1 MSHCANSV
9 KHYKTLWF
17 RYVFISVFFLYLLN
31 KQIIK
36 HNFALYGAV
45 GVDSW
50 SVTRFF
56 FRTYRPR
63 IGDIGAKCCVKK
75 INVGYSCL
83 SQHLIKK
90 REIESMPFSIKV
102 RGKWF

>member
-56 FRTYRPR
+56 LGLT
-63 IGDIGAKCCVKK
+63 D
-75 INVGYSCL
+75 
-83 SQHLIKK
+83 Q
-90 REIESMPFSIKV
+90 ESAI
-102 RGKWF
+102 

>member
-9 KHYKTLWF
+9 KHYKTLQFW
-17 RYVFISVFFLYLLN
+17 YVFISIFFLYLLN

-36 HNFALYGAV
+36 HSFALYGAV

-56 FRTYRPR
+56 F
-63 IGDIGAKCCVKK
+63 
-75 INVGYSCL
+75 
-83 SQHLIKK
+83 
-90 REIESMPFSIKV
+90 
-102 RGKWF
+102 

>member
-9 KHYKTLWF
+9 KHYKTLQFW
-17 RYVFISVFFLYLLN
+17 YVFISIFFLYLLN

-56 FRTYRPR
+56 LGLT
-63 IGDIGAKCCVKK
+63 DK
-75 INVGYSCL
+75 
-83 SQHLIKK
+83 
-90 REIESMPFSIKV
+90 ESMIIMEKTV
-102 RGKWF
+102 